1 MYRLLFFAVFSL
13 FVIKAEAQTVTD
25 MFIDMPDSII
35 PYIDNK
41 QRKELVELKQMEPD
55 STATIG
61 NNLGKIKLTRLSD
74 SILTLQLS
82 ECNTIELGK
91 LEDNKFVFIKTYGAP
106 LQESLCCIIDNKW
119 RKIKMVDFSDI
130 NFIQESDSIP
140 ELEQRE
146 MMQLLEFSLISA
158 SIATIPDELIIKLNT
173 PLVTT
178 EEKKKVDAIILQR
191 NVKWNGKTFN

>member
-35 PYIDNK
+35 PYIDSK

-74 SILTLQLS
+74 SILTLKLS

-119 RKIKMVDFSDI
+119 RKNKMVDFSDI

-146 MMQLLEFSLISA
+146 MMRLLEFSLISA

-178 EEKKKVDAIILQR
+178 EEKKKFDAITLQR

>member
-146 MMQLLEFSLISA
+146 MMRLLEFSLISA

-178 EEKKKVDAIILQR
+178 EEKKKFDAIILQR

>member
-35 PYIDNK
+35 PYIDSK

-82 ECNTIELGK
+82 ECNAIELGK

-146 MMQLLEFSLISA
+146 MMRLLEFSLISA
-158 SIATIPDELIIKLNT
+158 SIATIPDELIMKLNT

-178 EEKKKVDAIILQR
+178 EEKKKFDTTTLQR
-191 NVKWNGKTFN
+191 NVKWNGETFN

>member
-35 PYIDNK
+35 PYIDSK

-146 MMQLLEFSLISA
+146 MMRLLEFSLISA

-178 EEKKKVDAIILQR
+178 EEKKKFDAITLQR
-191 NVKWNGKTFN
+191 NVKWNGETFN

>member
-35 PYIDNK
+35 PYIDSK

-55 STATIG
+55 SSATIG

-74 SILTLQLS
+74 YILTLQLS

-158 SIATIPDELIIKLNT
+158 SIATIPDKLIIKLNT

-178 EEKKKVDAIILQR
+178 EEKKKFDAIILQR

>member
-35 PYIDNK
+35 PYIDSK

-55 STATIG
+55 SSATIG

-82 ECNTIELGK
+82 E
-91 LEDNKFVFIKTYGAP
+91 
-106 LQESLCCIIDNKW
+106 
-119 RKIKMVDFSDI
+119 
-130 NFIQESDSIP
+130 
-140 ELEQRE
+140 
-146 MMQLLEFSLISA
+146 
-158 SIATIPDELIIKLNT
+158 
-173 PLVTT
+173 
-178 EEKKKVDAIILQR
+178 
-191 NVKWNGKTFN
+191 

>member
-35 PYIDNK
+35 PYIGSK

-146 MMQLLEFSLISA
+146 MMRLLEFSLISA

-178 EEKKKVDAIILQR
+178 EEKKKFDAIILQR
-191 NVKWNGKTFN
+191 NAKWNGETFN

>member
-35 PYIDNK
+35 PYIDSK

-106 LQESLCCIIDNKW
+106 LQESKCYIIDNTW
-119 RKIKMVDFSDI
+119 TTNYVVDFSTIDFT
-130 NFIQESDSIP
+130 NKTDSIS
-140 ELEQRE
+140 EQDQKE
-146 MMQLLEFSLISA
+146 MLKSLEFPLISA
-158 SIATIPDELIIKLNT
+158 SIRETPKELILKLNT

-178 EEKKKVDAIILQR
+178 EEKKKFDAITLQR
-191 NVKWNGKTFN
+191 NVKWNDKTFN

>member
-13 FVIKAEAQTVTD
+13 FVIKAEAQAVTD

-35 PYIDNK
+35 PYIDSK

-146 MMQLLEFSLISA
+146 MMRLLEFSLISA

-178 EEKKKVDAIILQR
+178 EEKKKFDAIILQR

>member
-35 PYIDNK
+35 PYIDSK

-119 RKIKMVDFSDI
+119 RKNKMVDFSDI

-146 MMQLLEFSLISA
+146 MMRLLEFSLISA

-178 EEKKKVDAIILQR
+178 EEKKKFDAIILQR

>member
-1 MYRLLFFAVFSL
+1 MYRLLFFVVFSL

-178 EEKKKVDAIILQR
+178 EEKKKFDAIILQR